1 MPKLDVT
8 KKVMSMSL
16 DLDLAE
22 RVREISDRSGR
33 SMSYVI
39 EKCVASYLP
48 VMENGEDED
57 TKGPTK
63 KTMYDM
69 IQEMFAF
76 FRAAGMKPEYYRI
89 DNDSFRIIFDLTPGK
104 KKTAIDEWV
113 DDDYDLNAEDKKYE
127 RITRQNKQLARKE
140 MKQRVQEYKKQ
151 RDQLLHEGHD
161 ENKNQE
167 VANDAVNSDE
177 TQDKP

>member
-1 MPKLDVT
+1 
-8 KKVMSMSL
+8 MSL

-39 EKCVASYLP
+39 EKCVAGYLP
-48 VMENGEDED
+48 VMENGVDED

-76 FRAAGMKPEYYRI
+76 FRAAGMKPE
-89 DNDSFRIIFDLTPGK
+89 L
-104 KKTAIDEWV
+104 V
-113 DDDYDLNAEDKKYE
+113 
-127 RITRQNKQLARKE
+127 
-140 MKQRVQEYKKQ
+140 
-151 RDQLLHEGHD
+151 
-161 ENKNQE
+161 
-167 VANDAVNSDE
+167 
-177 TQDKP
+177 